1 MKMYSPLLLT
11 VAALSGAAV
20 PAQDDRVAPPRVAS
34 PVGSPDYAFL
44 DDVLGAK
51 VAIQPGAEARREAAA
66 DNEKVKRPAGEIKDL
81 ILENKSGNIE
91 GAVVSFGGVLGIG
104 DKTVALP
111 ISLFT
116 WNAADKQ
123 YQVTAT
129 EDQLKALPAF
139 DVKEA
144 RKRGLDNEIVVLRTT
159 WTKLAP
165 ATTEASVRRED
176 VKHDEAVKHDEGAV
190 ARKDGDVTTKRA
202 GDVKDQVPT
211 AKGNVFAGTTYIIVP
226 DVMWWPAK
234 SMTRR
239 STRWARSS
247 ARSRSASSIAMR
259 ASSRSA
265 SYRTAASSA
274 SATPSTWFR
283 TAA

>member
-1 MKMYSPLLLT
+1 MHKMKMYSPLLLT

-51 VAIQPGAEARREAAA
+51 VTIQPGAEARREAAA
-66 DNEKVKRPAGEIKDL
+66 ENEKVKRPAGEIKDL

-123 YQVTAT
+123 YQLAAT

-139 DVKEA
+139 DV
-144 RKRGLDNEIVVLRTT
+144 
-159 WTKLAP
+159 
-165 ATTEASVRRED
+165 
-176 VKHDEAVKHDEGAV
+176 
-190 ARKDGDVTTKRA
+190 
-202 GDVKDQVPT
+202 
-211 AKGNVFAGTTYIIVP
+211 
-226 DVMWWPAK
+226 
-234 SMTRR
+234 
-239 STRWARSS
+239 
-247 ARSRSASSIAMR
+247 
-259 ASSRSA
+259 
-265 SYRTAASSA
+265 
-274 SATPSTWFR
+274 
-283 TAA
+283 